1 MSGGGKGGGQTTQV
15 EIPSWI
21 QGPASRNL
29 QRAEQLA
36 QVGYMPYYGPSVAAL
51 TPMQTQAMQS
61 TADAATAFGLAPQM
75 DVMAGMPQA
84 QDFGGIQGYG
94 TGQMFEQAIADLA
107 ANQPAQA
114 AMFNRQFAGPQM
126 GAPGLLGQGGPMGG
140 YSPFGMG
147 GALPPQ
153 FSGGSR

>member
-1 MSGGGKGGGQTTQV
+1 MSGGGKGGGQTTKV

-29 QRAEQLA
+29 RRAEQMA
-36 QVGYMPYYGPSVAAL
+36 QIGYMPYYGPSVAAL

-61 TADAATAFGLAPQM
+61 TADAAAAFGLAPQM

-94 TGQMFEQAIADLA
+94 TGGLFEQAVSDLA
-107 ANQPAQA
+107 ANQPGQA
-114 AMFNRQFAGPQM
+114 AAFNRLFAGPQA
-126 GAPGLLGQGGPMGG
+126 GGDGLLGQVGPMGG
-140 YSPFGMG
+140 YSPMYMSGAIPPSFG
-147 GALPPQ
+147 
-153 FSGGSR
+153 GGSR